1 MSQHKATMDKVMQ
14 SAFKHRRAGIEVS
27 TAVAAI
33 EAMVLTTIAQNE
45 IVENSDEKA
54 VGRCRAAL
62 CHKSFGKRLA
72 DAMSTI
78 DAIIAADSL
87 SVTAADK
94 ELSGAH
100 KQGLRKVMQG
110 SVANKAL
117 GTDIADM
124 VSKAEQAIDLLIA
137 AYPLDTDL
145 VDIKAILES

>member
-1 MSQHKATMDKVMQ
+1 MAQHNQNLERSIQ
-14 SAFKHRRAGIEVS
+14 SAFMHKRAGTEVA
-27 TAVAAI
+27 TAILAI
-33 EAMVLTTIAQNE
+33 EAMVLTTIAQSS
-45 IVENSDEKA
+45 IVENSDEKV

-94 ELSGAH
+94 VLVGQH
-100 KQGLRKVMQG
+100 KQNLRKVAG
-110 SVANKAL
+110 DSVANRRL
-117 GTDIADM
+117 GIQISDM

-145 VDIKAILES
+145 VAIKAILNS